1 MHQPEHPTLMTLV
14 GMLIPWYCGRSLHLL
29 LSHVNVHELSEAELA
44 DLKEFDFHHFPEIP
58 YRSITF
64 VMGARAVEI
73 IRGVR
78 DGRWT
83 KEEVLAA
90 LPAPA

>member
-1 MHQPEHPTLMTLV
+1 MLMSEHPTLNALV
-14 GMLIPWYCGRSLHLL
+14 GMLIPWYCGRSLHQL
-29 LSHVNVHELSEAELA
+29 LSHVNVHELSEAQLA
-44 DLKEFDFHHFPEIP
+44 DLEEFDFHHFPEIP

-64 VMGARAVEI
+64 VMGTHAVEI

-83 KEEVLAA
+83 REEVLAA